1 MKELEHATGR
11 CQEQPGGFGSGHDR
25 RHREYFCFQIVTV
38 KPITF
43 YQQLRG
49 KRLRFAEERLT
60 QPGGKDARLYQ
71 SITSV

>member
-11 CQEQPGGFGSGHDR
+11 CHSDPVMIAGIVNIFA
-25 RHREYFCFQIVTV
+25 FQIVTV
-38 KPITF
+38 KPTTS